1 MTDNQQQNSPGVTT
15 NSFSKGMLKDYNDTF
30 VGEGIYT
37 HARNAVNNSH
47 DGQMGVI
54 GNEPSNLSCVTLPYD
69 LIGCIHLFDDQW
81 ALFTT
86 DDTNSEIGIFD
97 ESACS
102 YKKLIN
108 DPCLGFKRSNLI
120 TGASR
125 KRYDCERLIY
135 WVDGLNPDRS
145 MDVDNIQQ
153 YYNYTDVLV
162 NDCKVRTYSTTI
174 NCETLRLSP
183 LIKHP
188 CIQIQRGALAGT
200 LPNGSYQACIAY
212 TVNQLKITDYIGL
225 TAVQGLFTHENV
237 SSSLV
242 VNITEIDTS
251 FDEFELVLLANINSQ
266 TTAKRIGYYNT
277 SQGIIYVDRWDAE
290 LATVNVGDVVF
301 RSEPIDTTD
310 AAYPTNDYLLK
321 IGTHSKFKFNY
332 QPLANQIRANW
343 VAVQYPADYYIK
355 GGNRT
360 GYMRDEVYPF
370 FIRWVYNTGEF
381 SESYHIPGRA
391 SIPTERVFIFGDN
404 VYETEIREVWQVQN
418 TGTVAPPPTV
428 TAPSYLDG
436 GVIIGQGGMSYW
448 ESTEKYPDNR
458 PDIWNSFPNNQ
469 GSPFNLCGK
478 NIRHHKFPDET
489 ISTNNPL
496 PIFGD
501 DGKTITILGV
511 QFENIQPPVDNA
523 GKLIPG
529 VVGYEI
535 LRGSREGNKTILGK
549 GLFNNMRTYPIPGNT
564 NTGLMQNYPY
574 NDLRADSYL
583 TTDKQD
589 GTNGSPDPESSK
601 MVGYSK
607 NTFSFHSPEV
617 TFSNPFL
624 NTGEFKI
631 YGEMSGTSY
640 GRFETPYKHPTF
652 KILTDFSSF
661 ISKIVSALTIAKV
674 AYDVIVG
681 ASTIAGGGI
690 NTTPVS
696 IAGTTDLPLTSTL
709 TLPLINSFPIFDIAA
724 GTGVSYGSPAIAA
737 KNAATTIYNIAI
749 EAAFLIFSVPVLEEQ
764 ITKIIIA
771 LVPRR
776 QYAAQYNSH
785 GFYNQFKQISSGGAT
800 QIRRSISQS
809 SYVGSSVQQFGL
821 NQQINNINR
830 SRVVVVQTG
839 GSEIPVNPTP
849 DTSRFIMGDKNDPTL
864 NKDHKSTIASYY
876 GALKINIPSQ
886 YGQLDSIKQLPVST
900 CIVNTTS
907 TNVLFGGDI
916 YINRFT
922 EKNTMF
928 FFNSWLMGEPNE
940 YEYDYTQYIN
950 VPYPRFWVNNTQ
962 KHSFF
967 SLANKYR
974 VLDMRTSSTF
984 FVDRGFFYLFNSGVR
999 DFFVESEVNV
1009 AYRDWEDDIPH
1020 RHYDLYR
1027 FADLTSMFRSD
1038 IVQTGNYY
1046 KYDYSLSIAK
1056 LFNSSISWGNLL
1068 PRDYNPLTYAS
1079 CYTYRPNRV
1088 IYSLPQQSG
1097 SKKDSW
1103 RLFLTNN
1110 YKDFPSRVSCI
1121 KPINKTGSLFMMAYQ
1136 GPLSFMGVEE
1146 LKMDGTGAKITI
1158 GDGGLFQQAM
1168 QSVTN
1173 VDESFEYGSNQGRY
1187 CSINTVHGVF
1197 WVSQNQGKIFLYANQ
1212 LKEISASA
1220 GMRWWFA
1227 KYLPSELLKAFPDY
1241 PLYDNPLKGVGVQ
1254 MMYDNTNDV
1263 LYITKKDYK
1272 PLRNDLAYD
1281 QNGFYYISGT
1291 TNTTIPGTTTCSCPA
1306 LFTLSDTTCTG
1317 PGLEPA
1323 VPFNSF
1329 YGYIVSNV
1337 LHVTSVSGT
1346 TNIKVGQG
1354 LYGTGIGSGI
1364 TITALGTGTGGVGT
1378 YNVNQTSNVGSSGS
1392 PIQMITK
1399 DNTVL
1404 KQYSNFT
1411 TVYGT
1416 VPAALYNTYN
1426 VWGRSDNI
1434 NPTTSGWNQP
1444 PGASTYQNLTGF
1456 WANDGKGRLNQ
1467 VGVWYKDPLPG
1478 GFTGQNRDGTLSQT
1492 FTFQLTT
1499 AKEYYIGLGADN
1511 FASLIVNCQT
1521 ILEQGNSYNITATC
1535 SGTTLTVTAIESG
1548 GHIGS
1553 DVPPPD
1559 PLTKPGSYF
1568 NYGGNQYTIIRQ
1580 LSGTRYGLGTYQLTP
1595 SLTLSTPTN
1604 ILITNQTE
1612 MSSERPATLGG
1623 PGFGVQYKSWNIYKI
1638 NLQAGLNTVTIKV
1651 DNEQGLPG
1659 GNYGIM
1665 GYEIYDATE
1674 ARLKSVSS
1682 VNDLQSIIAKDSFT
1696 GLPITSASLDNKI
1709 VGSLDYDCP
1718 CGSVVV
1724 RGTASN
1730 PTYWCPATV
1739 TQPATCTTTP
1749 STTIKVPIKT
1759 YCNFN
1764 SSCWED
1770 ASFTIS
1776 YDCKSETWI
1785 SFHDWKPTFLIPGRS
1800 HFMSVNYNSIWKHNI
1815 TCTSY
1820 CNFYGINYPFEIEFV
1835 SATGQTVN
1843 SMRSIEYLLEVY
1855 NYFHDCRDKFHVLDQ
1870 NFDQAVIYNSEQISG
1885 VLQLNIKPK
1894 NNPVAALGYPIIHN
1908 SPDYIDILFS
1918 KEENKYRFDQFWDIT
1933 KDRGEYTGVKTPM
1946 FDTQANGYIY
1956 PINPTYVNYNKPVL
1970 QRKKFRHNVNKIFLR
1985 KVNSGN
1991 NKFLF
1996 KLSNQKLLQSPR

>member
-1 MTDNQQQNSPGVTT
+1 MADNQQQNSPGATT

-30 VGEGIYT
+30 VGEGLYT

-69 LIGCIHLFDDQW
+69 LIGCIHLYDDQW
-81 ALFTT
+81 VVYTT

-108 DPCLGFKRSNLI
+108 DPCLGFKRSHLI

-125 KRYDCERLIY
+125 KRYDCERVVY

-145 MDVDNIQQ
+145 MDVDNVQQ
-153 YYNYTDVLV
+153 YYNFTDTFV
-162 NDCKVRTYSTTI
+162 NGCKVRTYLSTI

-183 LIKHP
+183 LVKHP
-188 CIQIQRGALAGT
+188 CIQIQRGKLAGT

-242 VNITEIDTS
+242 INITEIDKS
-251 FDEFELVLLANINSQ
+251 FDEFELVILANINAQ
-266 TTAKRIGYYNT
+266 TVARRIGFYNT
-277 SQGIIYVDRWDAE
+277 SQGIIYVDRWDTE
-290 LATVNVGDVVF
+290 FPVVNVGDVVF
-301 RSEPIDTTD
+301 RSEPIEKTD

-332 QPLANQIRANW
+332 QPLANQIRSSW
-343 VAVQYPADYYIK
+343 VAVQYSSDYYIR
-355 GGNRT
+355 GGNKT

-391 SIPTERVFIFGDN
+391 SIPSERVFITGDD
-404 VYETEIREVWQVQN
+404 VYETEIRQVWQVQN
-418 TGTVAPPPTV
+418 TGTVSPPPTV
-428 TAPSYLDG
+428 PAPSYLDG

-448 ESTEKYPDNR
+448 ESTEKYPDNKA
-458 PDIWNSFPNNQ
+458 DIW
-469 GSPFNLCGK
+469 GNLCGK

-489 ISTNNPL
+489 ISSASTNPL
-496 PIFGD
+496 SIFGD
-501 DGKTITILGV
+501 NGATITILGV
-511 QFENIQPPVDNA
+511 QFENIQPPIDNA
-523 GKLIPG
+523 GNLIPG
-529 VVGYEI
+529 IVGYEI
-535 LRGSREGNKTILGK
+535 LRGSREGNKSIIAK
-549 GLFNNMRTYPIPGNT
+549 GLFNNMRTFDTGN
-564 NTGLMQNYPY
+564 NSIHQPAGLFQNYPY
-574 NDLRADSYL
+574 NDLRTDPYL
-583 TTDKQD
+583 TAQ
-589 GTNGSPDPESSK
+589 
-601 MVGYSK
+601 GYRK
-607 NTFSFHSPEV
+607 DIFSFHSPDV

-624 NTGEFKI
+624 NEGEVKLYQEFTGTS
-631 YGEMSGTSY
+631 SGT
-640 GRFETPYKHPTF
+640 FQQCYKHPRF
-652 KILTDFSSF
+652 KLASALV
-661 ISKIVSALTIAKV
+661 KIVS
-674 AYDVIVG
+674 DIVG
-681 ASTIAGGGI
+681 YMEAAEIVQSLGDLGGGTSGIKVEFTGTENSPISFSYEIPPFPSAPSSAGGEVTGPI
-690 NTTPVS
+690 QAALAWAYFVAS
-696 IAGTTDLPLTSTL
+696 VAGWAATVAAIVALAGQL
-709 TLPLINSFPIFDIAA
+709 TLSKKQKVFDLLMYLASR
-724 GTGVSYGSPAIAA
+724 VQFAI
-737 KNAATTIYNIAI
+737 
-749 EAAFLIFSVPVLEEQ
+749 
-764 ITKIIIA
+764 
-771 LVPRR
+771 
-776 QYAAQYNSH
+776 QYNSH
-785 GFYNQFKQISSGGAT
+785 GFYNNYSPNPINN
-800 QIRRSISQS
+800 RRRKVLDSIYAGNSL
-809 SYVGSSVQQFGL
+809 QQFAGTSL
-821 NQQINNINR
+821 IQNIQRSKAVIVQVSKDINPTANDN
-830 SRVVVVQTG
+830 SRFLLGG
-839 GSEIPVNPTP
+839 GS
-849 DTSRFIMGDKNDPTL
+849 L
-864 NKDHKSTIASYY
+864 NNNYSAKIASYY
-876 GALKINIPSQ
+876 GALKIPIPSQ
-886 YGQLDSIKQLPVST
+886 YGQLESIKQIPIST

-907 TNVLFGGDI
+907 TNVLFGGDV
-916 YINRFT
+916 YITRFT
-922 EKNTMF
+922 EKNTMPF
-928 FFNSWLMGEPNE
+928 FTTWLMGEPDE
-940 YEYDYTQYIN
+940 YEFNYQYYYNI
-950 VPYPRFWVNNTQ
+950 PDPKYWVNNFAY
-962 KHSFF
+962 KVEFF
-967 SLANKYR
+967 GNPLSNYRSLDNKTEGVFGINGGY
-974 VLDMRTSSTF
+974 
-984 FVDRGFFYLFNSGVR
+984 FYLFCNGVR

-1020 RHYDLYR
+1020 RHYDSLR
-1027 FADLTSMFRSD
+1027 FTDLSSMFRSD
-1038 IVQTGNYY
+1038 IATSGNYY
-1046 KYDYSLSIAK
+1046 KYDYNLSASK
-1056 LFNSSISWGNLL
+1056 LFNSSVSWGNLL

-1158 GDGGLFQQAM
+1158 GDGGLFQQAL
-1168 QSVTN
+1168 QSITN

-1197 WVSQNQGKIFLYANQ
+1197 WISQNQGKVFLFAGQ
-1212 LKEISASA
+1212 LKEISASE

-1241 PLYDNPLKGVGVQ
+1241 PLYDNPVIGVGVQ

-1281 QNGFYYISGT
+1281 DKGFYYISGT
-1291 TNTTIPGTTTCSCPA
+1291 TNTTIPGTTTCTCPD
-1306 LFTLSDTTCTG
+1306 LFTLSGTTCTG
-1317 PGLEPA
+1317 PGLVPA

-1329 YGYIVSNV
+1329 YGYIASNV

-1354 LYGTGIGSGI
+1354 LYGVGITNAV

-1378 YNVNQTSNVGSSGS
+1378 YNVSTTPNVGSSGS

-1404 KQYSNFT
+1404 KKYSINN
-1411 TVYGT
+1411 VYGT
-1416 VPAALYNTYN
+1416 VAATLYNTYN
-1426 VWGRSDNI
+1426 LWGRSDNI
-1434 NPTTSGWNQP
+1434 NPTTSGWNQG
-1444 PGASTYQNLTGF
+1444 PGASTYQILTGF
-1456 WANDGKGRLNQ
+1456 WANSGRNRLND
-1467 VGVWYKDPLPG
+1467 VGVWYQSSQSK
-1478 GFTGQNRDGTLSQT
+1478 DGTLFQT
-1492 FTFQLTT
+1492 FTFQLAT

-1511 FASLIVNCQT
+1511 FASLIINCQT

-1535 SGTTLTVTAIESG
+1535 AGTTLTVTFIESG
-1548 GHIGS
+1548 GHIGIN
-1553 DVPPPD
+1553 
-1559 PLTKPGSYF
+1559 SYF
-1568 NYGGNQYTIIRQ
+1568 NVGNAGPYSIISQ
-1580 LSGTRYGLGTYQLTP
+1580 ISGTPNGLGTYQLAS
-1595 SLTLSTPTN
+1595 SLTLSTSTN
-1604 ILITNQTE
+1604 LLITNQTE
-1612 MSSERPATLGG
+1612 MSSERPGPSG
-1623 PGFGVQYKSWNIYKI
+1623 PGFGVQYKSWNIYKV

-1651 DNEQGLPG
+1651 DNEQGTP
-1659 GNYGIM
+1659 NANNGIM

-1696 GLPITSASLDNKI
+1696 NQPITSASLDNKT

-1724 RGTASN
+1724 RGAGTQSD
-1730 PTYWCPATV
+1730 PFTYWCPDTV

-1764 SSCWED
+1764 SACWED

-1776 YDCKSETWI
+1776 YDCKSEKWI
-1785 SFHDWKPTFLIPGRS
+1785 SFHDWHPTFLIPGRS

-1820 CNFYGINYPFEIEFV
+1820 CNFYGIDYPFEIEFV

-1870 NFDQAVIYNSEQISG
+1870 NFDQAMIYNSEQVSG

-1894 NNPVAALGYPIIHN
+1894 NNPVAALGYPIIRN

-1933 KDRGEYTGVKTPM
+1933 KDRGEYTGVKFPM
-1946 FDTQANGYIY
+1946 FNTQANGYMY

>member
-1 MTDNQQQNSPGVTT
+1 MADNQQQNSPGATT
-15 NSFSKGMLKDYNDTF
+15 NTFSKGMLKDYNDTF
-30 VGEGIYT
+30 VGEGLYT

-54 GNEPSNLSCVTLPYD
+54 GNEPSNISCVTLPYD
-69 LIGCIHLFDDQW
+69 LIGCIHLYDDQW
-81 ALFTT
+81 ALYTT

-108 DPCLGFKRSNLI
+108 DPCLGFKRSHLI

-125 KRYDCERLIY
+125 KRYDCERLVY

-145 MDVDNIQQ
+145 MDVDNVQQ
-153 YYNYTDVLV
+153 YYNYTDNIVGT
-162 NDCKVRTYSTTI
+162 CKTRVYSTI
-174 NCETLRLSP
+174 LNCETLRLSP

-212 TVNQLKITDYIGL
+212 TVNQLKVTDYIGL

-290 LATVNVGDVVF
+290 LATVNVADVVF

-332 QPLANQIRANW
+332 QPLANQIRASW

-391 SIPTERVFIFGDN
+391 SIPGERVFISGEN
-404 VYETEIREVWQVQN
+404 VYETEIRQVWQVQN
-418 TGTVAPPPTV
+418 TGTVGPNPTV

-458 PDIWNSFPNNQ
+458 PDIWDSFPNSQ

-489 ISTNNPL
+489 IPFSNAGNPL

-511 QFENIQPPVDNA
+511 QFDNIQPPVDNA

-583 TTDKQD
+583 TTDVQD
-589 GTNGSPDPESSK
+589 GTNGKKDVDSSK
-601 MVGYSK
+601 MFGYSK

-631 YGEMSGTSY
+631 YGEMSGTSF

-652 KILTDFSSF
+652 KILTDFSAVLT
-661 ISKIVSALTIAKV
+661 KIIGLVT
-674 AYDVIVG
+674 
-681 ASTIAGGGI
+681 GI
-690 NTTPVS
+690 NTIVGG
-696 IAGTTDLPLTSTL
+696 IAGADLTVSLQGTSDLPFTTDLLAKHRQDAISGVFIGTSSGTVG
-709 TLPLINSFPIFDIAA
+709 TTGVPGTDNAASIKRAA
-724 GTGVSYGSPAIAA
+724 GNTAITAVNIASLAAIALFQTS
-737 KNAATTIYNIAI
+737 ATA
-749 EAAFLIFSVPVLEEQ
+749 EQ
-764 ITKIIIA
+764 VTKIIIA
-771 LVPRR
+771 LAPRR

-800 QIRRSISQS
+800 QIRRSILQS
-809 SYVGSSVQQFGL
+809 SYVGSSVQQFGIG
-821 NQQINNINR
+821 QQINNINR
-830 SRVVVVQTG
+830 SRVVVVQTDPNPLK
-839 GSEIPVNPTP
+839 EIPVNPTI
-849 DTSRFIMGDKNDPTL
+849 DNSRFIMAEAEPNGGIL
-864 NKDHKSTIASYY
+864 NKDYQRTIASYY

-886 YGQLDSIKQLPVST
+886 YGQLDSIKQLPIST

-907 TNVLFGGDI
+907 TNVLFGGDT

-967 SLANKYR
+967 SLANDYR

-984 FVDRGFFYLFNSGVR
+984 FVDRGFFYLFNSGAR

-1020 RHYDLYR
+1020 RHYDPYR

-1056 LFNSSISWGNLL
+1056 LFNSGISWGNLL

-1158 GDGGLFQQAM
+1158 GDGGLFQQAL
-1168 QSVTN
+1168 QSITN

-1197 WVSQNQGKIFLYANQ
+1197 WISQNQGKVFLYANQ
-1212 LKEISASA
+1212 LIEISASE

-1241 PLYDNPLKGVGVQ
+1241 PLYDNPVIGVGVQ

-1281 QNGFYYISGT
+1281 DKGFYYISGY
-1291 TNTTIPGTTTCSCPA
+1291 TNTIIPGTTTCICDSG
-1306 LFTLSDTTCTG
+1306 FTLSGTTCTG
-1317 PGLEPA
+1317 TDLVPA
-1323 VPFNSF
+1323 VKSNSISFTARQITGRNFNSRRGAF
-1329 YGYIVSNV
+1329 I
-1337 LHVTSVSGT
+1337 
-1346 TNIKVGQG
+1346 
-1354 LYGTGIGSGI
+1354 
-1364 TITALGTGTGGVGT
+1364 
-1378 YNVNQTSNVGSSGS
+1378 
-1392 PIQMITK
+1392 
-1399 DNTVL
+1399 
-1404 KQYSNFT
+1404 
-1411 TVYGT
+1411 
-1416 VPAALYNTYN
+1416 YNTYN
-1426 VWGRSDNI
+1426 TNGTSTPSSPFIPLPLNSIWSSQS
-1434 NPTTSGWNQP
+1434 TTTN
-1444 PGASTYQNLTGF
+1444 
-1456 WANDGKGRLNQ
+1456 GRLNNIGFWDSTSPLNTP
-1467 VGVWYKDPLPG
+1467 VGL
-1478 GFTGQNRDGTLSQT
+1478 T
-1492 FTFQLTT
+1492 FTFSLNIPSGS
-1499 AKEYYIGLGADN
+1499 KSYYVGIGVDN
-1511 FASLIVNCQT
+1511 YAELIVNCNT
-1521 ILEQGNSYNITATC
+1521 ILVMDPAAMDINH
-1535 SGTTLTVTAIESG
+1535 G
-1548 GHIGS
+1548 GVLYGS
-1553 DVPPPD
+1553 P
-1559 PLTKPGSYF
+1559 Y
-1568 NYGGNQYTIIRQ
+1568 
-1580 LSGTRYGLGTYQLTP
+1580 
-1595 SLTLSTPTN
+1595 
-1604 ILITNQTE
+1604 E
-1612 MSSERPATLGG
+1612 C
-1623 PGFGVQYKSWNIYKI
+1623 WNIYKI
-1638 NLQAGLNTVTIKV
+1638 TLQNGVNYVTIKGIDTGV
-1651 DNEQGLPG
+1651 PG
-1659 GNYGIM
+1659 ALGF
-1665 GYEIYDATE
+1665 EIYDATE
-1674 ARLKSVSS
+1674 SELANVSS
-1682 VNDLQSIIAKDSFT
+1682 VTQLETNLVAKDSVT
-1696 GLPITSASLDNKI
+1696 GQFITSKNFFGKKLESIN
-1709 VGSLDYDCP
+1709 YDCD

-1724 RGTASN
+1724 RGAGTEAS
-1730 PTYWCPATV
+1730 PFTYWCPTTV
-1739 TQPATCTTTP
+1739 TKPAECDTTDP
-1749 STTIKVPIKT
+1749 TTIKVPIKT

-1764 SSCWED
+1764 SACWED
-1770 ASFTIS
+1770 ASFTVS
-1776 YDCKSETWI
+1776 YDCKSQKWI
-1785 SFHDWKPTFLIPGRS
+1785 SFHDWHPTFLIPGRS

-1820 CNFYGINYPFEIEFV
+1820 CNFYGIDYPFEIEFV

-1855 NYFHDCRDKFHVLDQ
+1855 NYFHDCRDKYHVLDE
-1870 NFDQAVIYNSEQISG
+1870 NFDQAMIYNSEQISG

-1933 KDRGEYTGVKTPM
+1933 NDRGEYTGVKFPM
-1946 FDTQANGYIY
+1946 FNTQANGYMY

-1985 KVNSGN
+1985 KVKSGN

-1996 KLSNQKLLQSPR
+1996 KISNQKLLQSPR